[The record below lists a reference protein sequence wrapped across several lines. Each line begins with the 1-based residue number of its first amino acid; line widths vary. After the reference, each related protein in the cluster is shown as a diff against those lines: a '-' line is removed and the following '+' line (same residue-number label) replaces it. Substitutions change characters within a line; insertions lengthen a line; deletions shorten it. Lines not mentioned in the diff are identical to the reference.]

1 MVDFEIKEEYT
12 LADLVKLV
20 RVLRDPEEG
29 CPWDKV
35 QTHESIR
42 KNFIEETYEAV
53 DAIDKK
59 DKHLLKEELGD
70 VLLQVLLHSEMERE
84 LGVFDI
90 DAIANDEC
98 KKLVLRHP
106 HIFGTVKADDSDTVL
121 SNWEDIKR
129 EEKSQKSGTE
139 AIADVPRALPALMR
153 SQKVQKRAGY
163 VGFDYDT
170 TDEAVLE
177 LESELNELKDAIKN
191 GTNYEEEL
199 GDLLFS
205 AVNVAR
211 FLKIDS
217 EEVLEKACN
226 KFINRFTIVESLA
239 SERNINMREV
249 GMTKLNELWQEA
261 KEVIKQE
268 TANIMEDKK

>member
-1 MVDFEIKEEYT
+1 V
-12 LADLVKLV
+12 
-20 RVLRDPEEG
+20 
-29 CPWDKV
+29 
-35 QTHESIR
+35 S
-42 KNFIEETYEAV
+42 
-53 DAIDKK
+53 
-59 DKHLLKEELGD
+59 
-70 VLLQVLLHSEMERE
+70 
-84 LGVFDI
+84 
-90 DAIANDEC
+90 
-98 KKLVLRHP
+98 
-106 HIFGTVKADDSDTVL
+106 
-121 SNWEDIKR
+121 
-129 EEKSQKSGTE
+129 
-139 AIADVPRALPALMR
+139 
-153 SQKVQKRAGY
+153 
-163 VGFDYDT
+163 
-170 TDEAVLE
+170 E

>member
-12 LADLVKLV
+12 LADLVKLG

-139 AIADVPRALPALMR
+139 AITDVPRALPALMR

-170 TDEAVLE
+170 TDEAVSE

>member
-1 MVDFEIKEEYT
+1 MVNFEIKDRYNLE
-12 LADLVKLV
+12 DLVKLV
-20 RVLRDPEEG
+20 HLLRDPEKG

-70 VLLQVLLHSEMERE
+70 VLLQVLLHSEMESE
-84 LGVFDI
+84 TGEFDI
-90 DAIANDEC
+90 DAVADDEC

-106 HIFGTVKADDSDTVL
+106 HIFGDVTAKDSGTVL
-121 SNWEDIKR
+121 RNWEDIKR
-129 EEKSQKSGTE
+129 VEKSQKSGTD
-139 AIADVPRALPALMR
+139 AIADVPRAFPALMR
-153 SQKVQKRAGY
+153 SQKVQKRAAY
-163 VGFDYDT
+163 VGFDYESTKD
-170 TDEAVLE
+170 AVSE
-177 LESELNELKDAIKN
+177 LESELAELKEAIES

-199 GDLLFS
+199 GDLFFS

-211 FLKIDS
+211 FLKVDS

-226 KFINRFTIVESLA
+226 KFILRFTIVEELA
-239 SERNINMREV
+239 RKRGIDMRTA
-249 GMTKLNELWQEA
+249 GMDKLNALWGEA

-268 TANIMEDKK
+268 TANIMEDIK